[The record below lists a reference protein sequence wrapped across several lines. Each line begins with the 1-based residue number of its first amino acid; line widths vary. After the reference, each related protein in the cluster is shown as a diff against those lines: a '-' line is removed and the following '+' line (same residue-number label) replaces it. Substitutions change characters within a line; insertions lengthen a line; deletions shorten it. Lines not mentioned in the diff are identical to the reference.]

1 MEPAVMKPPI
11 ATASLKY
18 APLILGIPLAFAW
31 GMFSYAHFLGFRATG
46 DWTYLLFCAAETL
59 AAVLFL
65 VRSEAV
71 TVSRAPLDW
80 VLAISATFAP
90 FLFAPAAWGILPQ
103 AKLLLVAGSSVQIAG
118 LLSLNR
124 SFGLVPAKRE
134 IKTAGLYR
142 IVRHPLYAS
151 YFVSFTGYVLANT
164 SIANLVVYACAIGL
178 LFFRLLR
185 EEKHL
190 ALDLEY
196 RAYMSQVKYRIV
208 PLIF

>member
-1 MEPAVMKPPI
+1 MKRPI
-11 ATASLKY
+11 ATVRSKH
-18 APLILGIPLAFAW
+18 APVLLGILLAFAW
-31 GMFSYAHFLGFRATG
+31 GMFSYAHLLGFKATG

-71 TVSRAPLDW
+71 TVSRVPLDW

-90 FLFAPAAWGILPQ
+90 FLFAPASWAILPQ
-103 AKLLLVAGSSVQIAG
+103 AKLLLVVGSSVQIAG

-151 YFVSFTGYVLANT
+151 YFVSFSGYVLANT
-164 SIANLVVYACAIGL
+164 SIANLVVYVCAISL

-190 ALDLEY
+190 ALDAGY
-196 RAYMSQVKYRIV
+196 RAYMQQVKYRIV

>member
-1 MEPAVMKPPI
+1 MKRPI
-11 ATASLKY
+11 ATVGSKHAPVLLGMVLAS
-18 APLILGIPLAFAW
+18 AW
-31 GMFSYAHFLGFRATG
+31 GMFSYAHFLGFNATG
-46 DWTYLLFCAAETL
+46 DLSYLLFCAAETL

-65 VRSEAV
+65 VRSNAV
-71 TVSRAPLDW
+71 TVSTARLDW
-80 VLAISATFAP
+80 VLAISATFSP
-90 FLFAPAAWGILPQ
+90 FLFAPAAWGVLPQ
-103 AKLLLVAGSSVQIAG
+103 AKLLILAGSGAQIAG

-134 IKTAGLYR
+134 IKTGGLYR

-151 YFVSFTGYVLANT
+151 YFVSFSGYVLANT
-164 SIANLVVYACAIGL
+164 SIANLVVYVSAISL

-190 ALDLEY
+190 SLDPEY
-196 RAYMSQVKYRIV
+196 RAYMQQVKYRIV

>member
-1 MEPAVMKPPI
+1 MRRPI
-11 ATASLKY
+11 TTVNPKH
-18 APLILGIPLAFAW
+18 APLFVGILLAFAW
-31 GMFSYAHFLGFRATG
+31 GVFSYLHLLGFKATG

-65 VRSEAV
+65 VRSEAG
-71 TVSRAPLDW
+71 TVSSAPLDW
-80 VLAISATFAP
+80 ALAIGATYAP
-90 FLFAPAAWGILPQ
+90 FLFAPATWGVLPQ
-103 AKLLLVAGSSVQIAG
+103 AKFLLVAGISVQIAG

-124 SFGLVPAKRE
+124 SFGIVPAKRE
-134 IKTAGLYR
+134 IKTAGMYR

-164 SIANLVVYACAIGL
+164 SIANLVVYVVEICL
-178 LFFRLLR
+178 LILRLLR

-196 RAYMSQVKYRIV
+196 RSYMQRVKYRIV

>member
-1 MEPAVMKPPI
+1 MKRPI
-11 ATASLKY
+11 ASLRSRH
-18 APLILGIPLAFAW
+18 APVFLGMLLAFAW
-31 GMFSYAHFLGFRATG
+31 GMFSYAHLLGFKATG
-46 DWTYLLFCAAETL
+46 DWTYLLFCTAETI

-90 FLFAPAAWGILPQ
+90 FLFTPAASGILPQ
-103 AKLLLVAGSSVQIAG
+103 AKLLLVWGSSVQIVG

-164 SIANLVVYACAIGL
+164 SIANLVVYASAIGL

-190 ALDLEY
+190 ALDPEY
-196 RAYMSQVKYRIV
+196 CAYMKRVKYRIV

>member
-1 MEPAVMKPPI
+1 MKRPI
-11 ATASLKY
+11 STVSSKHVFLGSL
-18 APLILGIPLAFAW
+18 LAFAW
-31 GMFSYAHFLGFRATG
+31 GMFSYAHLLGFRATG
-46 DWTYLLFCAAETL
+46 DFTYLLFCAAETL

-71 TVSRAPLDW
+71 TVSRAALDW
-80 VLAISATFAP
+80 MLAISATFAP
-90 FLFAPAAWGILPQ
+90 FLFTPAAWGILPQ
-103 AKLLLVAGSSVQIAG
+103 AKLLLVLGSSVQIVG

-134 IKTAGLYR
+134 IKTTGLYK

-164 SIANLVVYACAIGL
+164 SIANLVVYASVISL

-196 RAYMSQVKYRIV
+196 RAYMQRVRYRLV

>member
-1 MEPAVMKPPI
+1 MRHPI
-11 ATASLKY
+11 ATVLSKH
-18 APLILGIPLAFAW
+18 APLILGIFLALAW
-31 GMFSYAHFLGFRATG
+31 GMFSYAHGLAFMASG
-46 DWTYLLFCAAETL
+46 DWTYLLFCVAETL

-65 VRSEAV
+65 VRSDAV
-71 TVSRAPLDW
+71 TVSRVPIDW
-80 VLAISATFAP
+80 VLAIGATFAP
-90 FLFAPAAWGILPQ
+90 FMFAPASWGVLPQ
-103 AKLLLVAGSSVQIAG
+103 ARIMLVVASCMQIAG

-134 IKTAGLYR
+134 IKTAGMYR

-151 YFVSFTGYVLANT
+151 YFVSFTAYLFANT
-164 SIANLVVYACAIGL
+164 SISNVVVYVTACNL

-196 RAYMSQVKYRIV
+196 CAYMKRVKYRIV

>member
-1 MEPAVMKPPI
+1 MKVP
-11 ATASLKY
+11 TRVTRSNHV
-18 APLILGIPLAFAW
+18 PLFVGMLLAFAW
-31 GMFSYAHFLGFRATG
+31 GMFSYAHLLGFKETG
-46 DWTYLLFCAAETL
+46 DWSYLLFCTAETL
-59 AAVLFL
+59 AAGLFL

-80 VLAISATFAP
+80 VLAISATFTP
-90 FLFAPAAWGILPQ
+90 LLFTPATWGILPQ
-103 AKLLLVAGSSVQIAG
+103 AKLLLIFGSSLQIVG

-151 YFVSFTGYVLANT
+151 YFISFTGYLLANT
-164 SIANLVVYACAIGL
+164 SIVNFVVYASALCL
-178 LFFRLLR
+178 LYFRLLR

-196 RAYMSQVKYRIV
+196 RAYMKRVRYRLV

>member
-1 MEPAVMKPPI
+1 MKRS
-11 ATASLKY
+11 TAMNLKH
-18 APLILGIPLAFAW
+18 APLIMGILLAFAW
-31 GMFSYAHFLGFRATG
+31 GMFSYAHLLGFKATG

-80 VLAISATFAP
+80 GLAIGATLAP
-90 FLFAPAAWGILPQ
+90 LLFAPATWAFLPG
-103 AKLLLVAGSSVQIAG
+103 AKIMLVLGSAMQIAG
-118 LLSLNR
+118 LISLNR
-124 SFGLVPAKRE
+124 SFGLVPARRK

-151 YFVSFTGYVLANT
+151 YFVSCSGYVLTNT
-164 SIANLVVYACAIGL
+164 SLSNSVIYVVAMGL

-196 RAYMSQVKYRIV
+196 RAYMKRVKYRIV

>member
-1 MEPAVMKPPI
+1 MNRPI
-11 ATASLKY
+11 ATIRAKH
-18 APLILGIPLAFAW
+18 APILIGMLLAFAW
-31 GMFSYAHFLGFRATG
+31 GMFSYAHLRGFASTG
-46 DWTYLLFCAAETL
+46 DWTYLLFGAAETL
-59 AAVLFL
+59 AAILFL

-71 TVSRAPLDW
+71 TVSSAPLDW

-90 FLFAPAAWGILPQ
+90 FLFTPDAWGILPEG
-103 AKLLLVAGSSVQIAG
+103 KPLLVLGSSVQIVG

-124 SFGLVPAKRE
+124 SFGLVPAKRK

-151 YFVSFTGYVLANT
+151 YLVSFTGYILTNT
-164 SIANLVVYACAIGL
+164 SIANLVVYVSAISL
-178 LFFRLLR
+178 LIFRLLR

-196 RAYMSQVKYRIV
+196 RAYMKRVKFRIV